1 MKGGAWLMEATFLKI
16 YKALIPLNRRI
27 FLRSVFTAIW
37 SRWLICF
44 GTTLSPTPNFTSYMI
59 VMYTKFVFE
68 FGKVWQSVV
77 WPSRRRCAP
86 LRQFRL
92 CVFSNI
98 WGNDAMLQLVQH
110 MILLRT
116 LLCMRTIFVH
126 GLGVVNVLIG
136 QLLRRDPR
144 ESAAG
149 YNDGV

>member
-1 MKGGAWLMEATFLKI
+1 MAHFIIGARGTHVRETGLTRIGCQHGGSNCSWRCRTFLCE
-16 YKALIPLNRRI
+16 AFI
-27 FLRSVFTAIW
+27 FFYCKTQCTRTCVS
-37 SRWLICF
+37 
-44 GTTLSPTPNFTSYMI
+44 MK
-59 VMYTKFVFE
+59 MYTQFVFE
-68 FGKVWQSVV
+68 VGKVWQSVV